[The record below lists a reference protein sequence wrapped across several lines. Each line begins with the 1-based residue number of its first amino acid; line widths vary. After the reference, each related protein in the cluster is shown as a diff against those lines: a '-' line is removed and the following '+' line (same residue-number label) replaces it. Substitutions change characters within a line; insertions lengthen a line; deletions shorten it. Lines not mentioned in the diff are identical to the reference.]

1 MTDILSQPPT
11 GDRTAVTT
19 DAVDAAGQ
27 DSPKTLKR
35 SIGVVGGTLLTLSCV
50 TPASTL
56 FVVVPDLFADLGTY
70 TALTIAIGSVLCI
83 AVAFC
88 YSELG
93 TLIPSAGG
101 EYAMVSTLTGRLAGW
116 LVFVLSLLVVMIV
129 PPVIAMGTADYLAPL
144 VHIPAPIA
152 GAAVM
157 LLATLA
163 GLLDL
168 RANAWITGIFLV
180 LEVIAAGVVA
190 VLGFAHTERGGSTLL
205 HGTVAGPTGAPGP
218 VTALLIVSGL
228 AIALFVTQGFST
240 AVYLSE
246 ELEDPR
252 RNVARTVLATLAI
265 STAVILVP
273 VIAITLGA
281 PSLAALTSGDIGTMV
296 TAWSNSAVG
305 TFVSLCV
312 ALAIINAGIVMVIQN
327 SRVLFASAR
336 DKAWPQPVNQA
347 LSRLGRFGSPW
358 VATLLVGLPGAALC
372 FVNLD
377 TLYGVTG
384 VSVSGMYLLVAV
396 AALAAR
402 RGAHKKMAAWRM
414 PLWPAVPLLLI
425 VVLVYILS
433 QQETQYLLWTGGI
446 MAVATVYWAGY
457 LRPRQ
462 ETHWLVT
469 LPEDTLLPE
478 TATEPAGAGAA
489 DTPAE
494 ATAETVSEK
503 L

>member
-1 MTDILSQPPT
+1 MTDTLS
-11 GDRTAVTT
+11 TAGA
-19 DAVDAAGQ
+19 AVSKATS
-27 DSPKTLKR
+27 DSPQSQSKNPQQLKR
-35 SIGVVGGTLLTLSCV
+35 SIGIVGGTLLTLSCV

-56 FVVVPDLFADLGTY
+56 FVVVPDLFGSLGTA

-101 EYAMVSTLTGRLAGW
+101 EYAMVSTLAGRLAGW

-129 PPVIAMGTADYLAPL
+129 PPVIAMGTADYLAP
-144 VHIPAPIA
+144 IA
-152 GAAVM
+152 HLNPSMTGAGVM

-190 VLGFAHTERGGSTLL
+190 LLGFTHSQRGIGSLTSMQ
-205 HGTVAGPTGAPGP
+205 VAGPHGHTDT
-218 VTALLIVSGL
+218 VTAMLVVSGL

-246 ELEDPR
+246 ELENPR

-265 STAVILVP
+265 STVIILVP
-273 VIAITLGA
+273 VVAITMGA
-281 PSLAALTSGDIGTMV
+281 SDLSTLTGGDISTMV

-327 SRVLFASAR
+327 SRVLFASSR
-336 DKAWPQPVNQA
+336 DKAWPQPVNT
-347 LSRLGRFGSPW
+347 LFSKFGRFGSPW
-358 VATLLVGLPGAALC
+358 VATLAVGIPGAILC

-384 VSVSGMYLLVAV
+384 VSVTGMYLLVAV
-396 AALAAR
+396 AALLSR
-402 RGAHKKMAAWRM
+402 RGHHRHTHAWRM
-414 PLWPAVPLLLI
+414 PLWPAMPILLI
-425 VVLVYILS
+425 AVLAYILT
-433 QQETQYLLWTGGI
+433 QQETTYLLWTGGI
-446 MAVATVYWAGY
+446 VTAATLYWALY
-457 LRPRQ
+457 LRPRK
-462 ETHWLVT
+462 EIRWLIS
-469 LPEDTLLPE
+469 LPEED
-478 TATEPAGAGAA
+478 
-489 DTPAE
+489 
-494 ATAETVSEK
+494 
-503 L
+503 

>member
-1 MTDILSQPPT
+1 MTDTLRPVEAAAPEADPT
-11 GDRTAVTT
+11 ASG
-19 DAVDAAGQ
+19 
-27 DSPKTLKR
+27 SPQKLKR
-35 SIGVVGGTLLTLSCV
+35 SIGIVGGTLLTLSCV

-56 FVVVPDLFADLGTY
+56 FVVVPDLFSSLGTA
-70 TALTIAIGSVLCI
+70 TALTIAIGSLLCI

-101 EYAMVSTLTGRLAGW
+101 EYAMVSTMAGRLAGW

-129 PPVIAMGTADYLAPL
+129 PPVIAMGTADYLAPI
-144 VHIPAPIA
+144 VHLDSSMA
-152 GAAVM
+152 GAGVM

-168 RANAWITGIFLV
+168 RANAWITGVFLV
-180 LEVIAAGVVA
+180 LEVIAAAVVA
-190 VLGFAHTERGGSTLL
+190 VLGFSHSRRGVGSLTSMQ
-205 HGTVAGPTGAPGP
+205 VAGSGGHTDT
-218 VTALLIVSGL
+218 VTAMLVVSGL
-228 AIALFVTQGFST
+228 AIALFITQGFST

-246 ELEDPR
+246 ELENPR

-265 STAVILVP
+265 STVIILVP
-273 VIAITLGA
+273 VVAITMGA
-281 PSLAALTSGDIGTMV
+281 SDLSTLTGGDISAMV

-336 DKAWPQPVNQA
+336 DKAWPEPVNRG

-358 VATLLVGLPGAALC
+358 VATLLVGVPGALLC

-384 VSVSGMYLLVAV
+384 VSVTAMYLLVAV
-396 AALAAR
+396 AALLAR
-402 RGAHKKMAAWRM
+402 RGQHRHTPAWRM
-414 PLWPAVPLLLI
+414 PLWPAMPVLLI
-425 VVLVYILS
+425 AVLAYILS
-433 QQETQYLLWTGGI
+433 QQEATYLLWTGGI
-446 MAVATVYWAGY
+446 TAVATLYWAFY
-457 LRPRQ
+457 LRPRR
-462 ETHWLVT
+462 ETRWLVSI
-469 LPEDTLLPE
+469 PED
-478 TATEPAGAGAA
+478 AQ
-489 DTPAE
+489 
-494 ATAETVSEK
+494 V
-503 L
+503 

>member
-1 MTDILSQPPT
+1 MTDTLRPVETSLPEAT
-11 GDRTAVTT
+11 
-19 DAVDAAGQ
+19 
-27 DSPKTLKR
+27 DSPQKLKR

-56 FVVVPDLFADLGTY
+56 FVIVPDLFSSLGTA
-70 TALTIAIGSVLCI
+70 TALCLAIGALLCI
-83 AVAFC
+83 PVAFC

-101 EYAMVSTLTGRLAGW
+101 EYAMVSTLAGRLSGW
-116 LVFVLSLLVVMIV
+116 LAFVMSLLVVMIV

-144 VHIPAPIA
+144 VHLDPSWTGAGVMIA
-152 GAAVM
+152 
-157 LLATLA
+157 ATLA

-190 VLGFAHTERGGSTLL
+190 VLGFAHSHRGLGALTSFQI
-205 HGTVAGPTGAPGP
+205 AGEHAHVNP
-218 VTALLIVSGL
+218 VTGMMVLSGL
-228 AIALFVTQGFST
+228 AIALFATQGFST

-246 ELEDPR
+246 ELENPR

-265 STAVILVP
+265 SSVVILVP
-273 VIAITLGA
+273 VTAITLGA
-281 PSLAALTSGDIGTMV
+281 GDLTSLTGGNISSMV
-296 TAWSNSAVG
+296 IAWSNSAVG

-336 DKAWPQPVNQA
+336 DKAWPSPVNNA
-347 LSRLGRFGSPW
+347 LSKLGRFGSPW
-358 VATLLVGLPGAALC
+358 VATLVVGVPGAFLC

-384 VSVSGMYLLVAV
+384 VAVTALYLLVAV
-396 AALAAR
+396 AALLAR
-402 RGAHKKMAAWRM
+402 RGPHGTRRAWRM
-414 PLWPAVPLLLI
+414 PLWPAMPVLLI
-425 VVLVYILS
+425 AVLLYILVE
-433 QQETQYLLWTGGI
+433 QEVSYLIWTGGI
-446 MAVATVYWAGY
+446 TLVATLYWALY

-462 ETHWLVT
+462 ETRWLVSV
-469 LPEDTLLPE
+469 PEDTQE
-478 TATEPAGAGAA
+478 
-489 DTPAE
+489 
-494 ATAETVSEK
+494 V
-503 L
+503 

>member
-1 MTDILSQPPT
+1 MTDTLSAPHALAPQT
-11 GDRTAVTT
+11 GPVP
-19 DAVDAAGQ
+19 Q
-27 DSPKTLKR
+27 KLKR

-56 FVVVPDLFADLGTY
+56 FVVVPDLFGSVGTF
-70 TALTIAIGSVLCI
+70 TALTIAIGSLLCVG
-83 AVAFC
+83 VAFV

-101 EYAMVSTLTGRLAGW
+101 EYAMVSTLAGRLAGW

-144 VHIPAPIA
+144 VHVPAPLA
-152 GAAVM
+152 GAGVM

-168 RANAWITGIFLV
+168 RANAWITGVFLV

-190 VLGFAHTERGGSTLL
+190 VLGFTHAQRGAGSLL
-205 HGTVAGPTGAPGP
+205 HGQVAGENGTHSL
-218 VTALLIVSGL
+218 VTAALVVSGL
-228 AIALFVTQGFST
+228 AIALFITQGFST

-246 ELEDPR
+246 ELENPR

-273 VIAITLGA
+273 IIAITLGA
-281 PSLAALTSGDIGTMV
+281 DDVAALTGGDLSGMI

-305 TFVSLCV
+305 TFISLCV

-336 DKAWPQPVNQA
+336 DKAWPEPVNNA

-358 VATLLVGLPGAALC
+358 VATLVVGVPGAALC

-384 VSVSGMYLLVAV
+384 VSVTGMYLLVSV
-396 AALAAR
+396 AALFSR
-402 RGAHKKMAAWRM
+402 RGAHRTVPAWRM
-414 PLWPAVPLLLI
+414 PLWPAIPVVLI
-425 VVLVYILS
+425 VVLLYVLS
-433 QQETQYLLWTGGI
+433 MQDTEYLLWTGGI
-446 MAVATVYWAGY
+446 TAVATLYWALY

-462 ETHWLVT
+462 ETRWLVSV
-469 LPEDTLLPE
+469 PEDE
-478 TATEPAGAGAA
+478 QH
-489 DTPAE
+489 
-494 ATAETVSEK
+494 V
-503 L
+503 

>member
-1 MTDILSQPPT
+1 MTDTLRPA
-11 GDRTAVTT
+11 DTALPE
-19 DAVDAAGQ
+19 AA
-27 DSPKTLKR
+27 DSSPKALKR

-56 FVVVPDLFADLGTY
+56 FVVVPDLFGSLGTA
-70 TALTIAIGSVLCI
+70 TALTIAIGSLLCI

-101 EYAMVSTLTGRLAGW
+101 EYAMVSTMAGRLAGW

-129 PPVIAMGTADYLAPL
+129 PPVIAMGTADYLAPV
-144 VHIPAPIA
+144 VHLDPAIA
-152 GAAVM
+152 GAGVM

-180 LEVIAAGVVA
+180 LEVIAAAVVA
-190 VLGFAHTERGGSTLL
+190 VLGFAHSERGAGSLVSMQ
-205 HGTVAGPTGAPGP
+205 VAGSGGHTDT
-218 VTALLIVSGL
+218 VTAMLVVSGL

-246 ELEDPR
+246 ELEHPR

-265 STAVILVP
+265 STVIILVP
-273 VIAITLGA
+273 VVAITMGA
-281 PSLAALTSGDIGTMV
+281 SDLSTLTGGDISSMV

-336 DKAWPQPVNQA
+336 DKAWPEPVNNVFA
-347 LSRLGRFGSPW
+347 KLGRFGSPW
-358 VATLLVGLPGAALC
+358 VATLAVGVPGALLC

-384 VSVSGMYLLVAV
+384 VSVTGMYLLVAV
-396 AALAAR
+396 AALLSR
-402 RGAHKKMAAWRM
+402 RGHHKHTPAWRM
-414 PLWPAVPLLLI
+414 PLWPAMPILLI
-425 VVLVYILS
+425 AVLAYILS
-433 QQETQYLLWTGGI
+433 QQETSYLLWTGGI
-446 MAVATVYWAGY
+446 TAVATLYWAFY
-457 LRPRQ
+457 LRPRR
-462 ETHWLVT
+462 ETRWLVS
-469 LPEDTLLPE
+469 LPEDQLP
-478 TATEPAGAGAA
+478 
-489 DTPAE
+489 
-494 ATAETVSEK
+494 
-503 L
+503 

>member
-1 MTDILSQPPT
+1 MTDTLSAPHALAPQ
-11 GDRTAVTT
+11 TAPVP
-19 DAVDAAGQ
+19 Q
-27 DSPKTLKR
+27 KLKR

-56 FVVVPDLFADLGTY
+56 FVVVPDLFGSVGTF
-70 TALTIAIGSVLCI
+70 TALTIAIGSLLCI
-83 AVAFC
+83 GVAFV

-101 EYAMVSTLTGRLAGW
+101 EYAIVSTLAGRLAGW

-152 GAAVM
+152 GAGVM

-180 LEVIAAGVVA
+180 LEVVAAGLVA
-190 VLGFAHTERGGSTLL
+190 VLGFSHSQRGLGALTHGQVAGDGSTHSL
-205 HGTVAGPTGAPGP
+205 VTGAL
-218 VTALLIVSGL
+218 VVSGL

-246 ELEDPR
+246 ELENPR
-252 RNVARTVLATLAI
+252 RSVARTVLATLAI

-273 VIAITLGA
+273 VVAITLGA
-281 PSLAALTSGDIGTMV
+281 DDLQALTGGDISSMI

-305 TFVSLCV
+305 TFISLCV

-336 DKAWPQPVNQA
+336 DKAWPEPVNNA

-358 VATLLVGLPGAALC
+358 VATLVVGVPGAALC

-384 VSVSGMYLLVAV
+384 VSVTGMYLLVAV
-396 AALAAR
+396 AALFSR
-402 RGAHKKMAAWRM
+402 RGAHREVAAWRM
-414 PLWPAVPLLLI
+414 PLWPAVP
-425 VVLVYILS
+425 VVLIGVLAYVLYM
-433 QQETQYLLWTGGI
+433 QDTEYLLWTGGI
-446 MAVATVYWAGY
+446 TAVATLYWALY

-462 ETHWLVT
+462 DTRWLVSI
-469 LPEDTLLPE
+469 PED
-478 TATEPAGAGAA
+478 A
-489 DTPAE
+489 DHA
-494 ATAETVSEK
+494 
-503 L
+503 

>member
-1 MTDILSQPPT
+1 MTETLSAPQALAPATGPT
-11 GDRTAVTT
+11 P
-19 DAVDAAGQ
+19 Q
-27 DSPKTLKR
+27 KLKR

-56 FVVVPDLFADLGTY
+56 FVVVPDLFSSLGTY
-70 TALTIAIGSVLCI
+70 TALTIAIGSLLCI

-101 EYAMVSTLTGRLAGW
+101 EYAMVSTMAGRLAGW

-129 PPVIAMGTADYLAPL
+129 PPVIAMGTADYLAPI
-144 VHIPAPIA
+144 VHIPASVA
-152 GAAVM
+152 GAGVM
-157 LLATLA
+157 VLATLA

-180 LEVIAAGVVA
+180 LEVIAAAVVA
-190 VLGFAHTERGGSTLL
+190 VLGFAHSERGPSALV
-205 HGTVAGPTGAPGP
+205 HGTVASSGGGSST
-218 VTALLIVSGL
+218 VTAMMVVSGL
-228 AIALFVTQGFST
+228 AIALFITQGFST

-246 ELEDPR
+246 ELENPR

-281 PSLAALTSGDIGTMV
+281 PDLAALTSGDLNTMV
-296 TAWSNSAVG
+296 AAWSNSAVG

-336 DKAWPQPVNQA
+336 DKAWPGPVNNA

-358 VATLLVGLPGAALC
+358 VATLVVGVPGAALC

-384 VSVSGMYLLVAV
+384 VSVTAMYLLVAV
-396 AALAAR
+396 AALLCR
-402 RGAHKKMAAWRM
+402 RGAHRGAPAWRM
-414 PLWPAVPLLLI
+414 PLWPAIPVLLI
-425 VVLVYILS
+425 AVLAYILT
-433 QQETQYLLWTGGI
+433 QQETEYLLWTGGI
-446 MAVATVYWAGY
+446 TAVATLYWAFY
-457 LRPRQ
+457 LRPRK
-462 ETHWLVT
+462 ETRWLVSI
-469 LPEDTLLPE
+469 PED
-478 TATEPAGAGAA
+478 AQ
-489 DTPAE
+489 
-494 ATAETVSEK
+494 S
-503 L
+503 

>member
-1 MTDILSQPPT
+1 MTDTLRPVE
-11 GDRTAVTT
+11 TALPEVS
-19 DAVDAAGQ
+19 

-56 FVVVPDLFADLGTY
+56 FVVVPDLFGSLGTA
-70 TALTIAIGSVLCI
+70 TALTIAIGSLLCI

-101 EYAMVSTLTGRLAGW
+101 EYAMVSTMAGRLAGW

-129 PPVIAMGTADYLAPL
+129 PPVIAMGTADYLAPI
-144 VHIPAPIA
+144 VHLDPAMTGA
-152 GAAVM
+152 GVM

-190 VLGFAHTERGGSTLL
+190 VLGFSHSHRGAGSLTSMQVADAGGHTT
-205 HGTVAGPTGAPGP
+205 T
-218 VTALLIVSGL
+218 VTAMLVVSGL

-246 ELEDPR
+246 ELENPR

-265 STAVILVP
+265 STVIILVP
-273 VIAITLGA
+273 VAAITMGA
-281 PSLAALTSGDIGTMV
+281 TDLKALTGGDISSMV

-336 DKAWPQPVNQA
+336 DKAWPAPVNSA

-358 VATLLVGLPGAALC
+358 VATLAVGVPGALLC

-384 VSVSGMYLLVAV
+384 VSVTGMYLLVAV
-396 AALAAR
+396 AALLAR
-402 RGAHKKMAAWRM
+402 RGAHKHTPAWRM
-414 PLWPAVPLLLI
+414 PLWPAMPIVLI
-425 VVLVYILS
+425 AVLAYILT
-433 QQETQYLLWTGGI
+433 QQETTYLLWTGGI
-446 MAVATVYWAGY
+446 TAAATLYWAFY
-457 LRPRQ
+457 LRPRK
-462 ETHWLVT
+462 ETHWVVSI
-469 LPEDTLLPE
+469 PED
-478 TATEPAGAGAA
+478 AQ
-489 DTPAE
+489 
-494 ATAETVSEK
+494 V
-503 L
+503 

>member
-1 MTDILSQPPT
+1 MTDTLRPVE
-11 GDRTAVTT
+11 TA
-19 DAVDAAGQ
+19 AAATASTASG
-27 DSPKTLKR
+27 SPQKLKR
-35 SIGVVGGTLLTLSCV
+35 SIGIVGGTLLTLSCV

-56 FVVVPDLFADLGTY
+56 FVVVPDLFSSLGTA
-70 TALTIAIGSVLCI
+70 TALTIAIGSLLCI

-101 EYAMVSTLTGRLAGW
+101 EYAMVSTLAGRLAGW

-129 PPVIAMGTADYLAPL
+129 PPVIAMGTADYLAPI
-144 VHIPAPIA
+144 VHLNPSLA
-152 GAAVM
+152 GAGVM

-168 RANAWITGIFLV
+168 RANAWITGVFLV
-180 LEVIAAGVVA
+180 LEVIAAAVVA
-190 VLGFAHTERGGSTLL
+190 VLGFTHGQRGAGSLVSMQ
-205 HGTVAGPTGAPGP
+205 VAGSGGHTDT
-218 VTALLIVSGL
+218 VTAMLVVSGL
-228 AIALFVTQGFST
+228 AIALFITQGFST

-265 STAVILVP
+265 SSVIILVP
-273 VIAITLGA
+273 VVAITMGA
-281 PSLAALTSGDIGTMV
+281 PDLAALTGGDISSMV

-336 DKAWPQPVNQA
+336 DKAWPEPVNKG

-358 VATLLVGLPGAALC
+358 VATLLVGVPGAALC

-384 VSVSGMYLLVAV
+384 VSVTAMYLLVAV
-396 AALAAR
+396 AALLAR
-402 RGAHKKMAAWRM
+402 RGAHAHTPAWRM
-414 PLWPAVPLLLI
+414 PLWPTVPVLLI
-425 VVLVYILS
+425 AVLAYILV
-433 QQETQYLLWTGGI
+433 QQETSYLLWTGGI
-446 MAVATVYWAGY
+446 TAVATLYWAFY
-457 LRPRQ
+457 LRPRRD
-462 ETHWLVT
+462 TRWLVSI
-469 LPEDTLLPE
+469 PED
-478 TATEPAGAGAA
+478 AQA
-489 DTPAE
+489 
-494 ATAETVSEK
+494 
-503 L
+503 

>member
-1 MTDILSQPPT
+1 MTDTLRPV
-11 GDRTAVTT
+11 DTAVPEAT
-19 DAVDAAGQ
+19 DTGPRA
-27 DSPKTLKR
+27 LKR

-56 FVVVPDLFADLGTY
+56 FVVVPDMFGSLGTA
-70 TALTIAIGSVLCI
+70 TALTIAIGSLLCI

-101 EYAMVSTLTGRLAGW
+101 EYAMVSTLAGRLAGW

-129 PPVIAMGTADYLAPL
+129 PPVIAMGTADYLAPV
-144 VHIPAPIA
+144 VHLDPAMTGA
-152 GAAVM
+152 GVM

-190 VLGFAHTERGGSTLL
+190 LLGFTHSHRGLGSLTSMQ
-205 HGTVAGPTGAPGP
+205 VTGAHGHTDT
-218 VTALLIVSGL
+218 VTAMLVVSGL

-246 ELEDPR
+246 ELEHPR

-265 STAVILVP
+265 STVIILVP
-273 VIAITLGA
+273 VVAITLGA
-281 PSLAALTSGDIGTMV
+281 SDISELTGGDISSMV

-336 DKAWPQPVNQA
+336 DKAWPQPVNDVFA
-347 LSRLGRFGSPW
+347 KLGRFGSPW
-358 VATLLVGLPGAALC
+358 VATLAVGVPGALLC

-384 VSVSGMYLLVAV
+384 VSVTGMYLLVAV
-396 AALAAR
+396 AALLSR
-402 RGAHKKMAAWRM
+402 RGAHKHTPAWRM
-414 PLWPAVPLLLI
+414 PLWPAMPVLLI
-425 VVLVYILS
+425 AVLAYILT
-433 QQETQYLLWTGGI
+433 QQETTYLLWTGGI
-446 MAVATVYWAGY
+446 TAAATLYWALY
-457 LRPRQ
+457 LRPRKA
-462 ETHWLVT
+462 TRWLVS
-469 LPEDTLLPE
+469 LPEDQQ
-478 TATEPAGAGAA
+478 A
-489 DTPAE
+489 
-494 ATAETVSEK
+494 
-503 L
+503 

>member
-1 MTDILSQPPT
+1 MTDTLRPVEN
-11 GDRTAVTT
+11 AV
-19 DAVDAAGQ
+19 AEAP

-56 FVVVPDLFADLGTY
+56 FVVVPDLFGSLGTA
-70 TALTIAIGSVLCI
+70 TALTIAIGSLLCI

-101 EYAMVSTLTGRLAGW
+101 EYAMVSTMAGRLAGW

-129 PPVIAMGTADYLAPL
+129 PPVISMGTADYLAPI
-144 VHIPAPIA
+144 VHLDPAMTGA
-152 GAAVM
+152 GVM

-190 VLGFAHTERGGSTLL
+190 VLGFSHSHRGVGSLTSMQ
-205 HGTVAGPTGAPGP
+205 VADTGGHATT
-218 VTALLIVSGL
+218 VTAMLVVSGL

-265 STAVILVP
+265 STVIILVP
-273 VIAITLGA
+273 VAAITVGA
-281 PSLAALTSGDIGTMV
+281 TDLKALTGGDISSMV

-336 DKAWPQPVNQA
+336 DKAWPAPVNSA

-358 VATLLVGLPGAALC
+358 VATLAVGVPGALLC

-384 VSVSGMYLLVAV
+384 VSVTGMYLLVAI
-396 AALAAR
+396 AALLSR
-402 RGAHKKMAAWRM
+402 RGHHKHTPAWRM
-414 PLWPAVPLLLI
+414 PLWPTMPVLLI
-425 VVLVYILS
+425 VVLAYILT
-433 QQETQYLLWTGGI
+433 QQETTYLLWTGGI
-446 MAVATVYWAGY
+446 TAAATLYWAFY
-457 LRPRQ
+457 LRPRKT
-462 ETHWLVT
+462 THWVVSI
-469 LPEDTLLPE
+469 PEDAQP
-478 TATEPAGAGAA
+478 
-489 DTPAE
+489 
-494 ATAETVSEK
+494 
-503 L
+503 

>member
-1 MTDILSQPPT
+1 MTDTLRSVE
-11 GDRTAVTT
+11 TAVL
-19 DAVDAAGQ
+19 DASVASE
-27 DSPKTLKR
+27 SPQKLKR

-56 FVVVPDLFADLGTY
+56 FVVVPDLFGSLGTA
-70 TALTIAIGSVLCI
+70 TALTIAIGSLLCI

-101 EYAMVSTLTGRLAGW
+101 EYAMVSTMAGRLAGW

-129 PPVIAMGTADYLAPL
+129 PPVIAMGTADYLAPI
-144 VHIPAPIA
+144 VHLDPSLTGA
-152 GAAVM
+152 GVM

-190 VLGFAHTERGGSTLL
+190 LLGFTHSHRGAGSLVSMQ
-205 HGTVAGPTGAPGP
+205 VAGGDGHTDT
-218 VTALLIVSGL
+218 VTAMLVISGL

-246 ELEDPR
+246 ELEHPR

-265 STAVILVP
+265 STVIILVP
-273 VIAITLGA
+273 VAAITMGA
-281 PSLAALTSGDIGTMV
+281 SDLKELTGGDISSMV

-336 DKAWPQPVNQA
+336 DKAWPEPVNNVF
-347 LSRLGRFGSPW
+347 SKLGRFGSPW
-358 VATLLVGLPGAALC
+358 VATLAVGVPGALLC

-384 VSVSGMYLLVAV
+384 VSVTGMYLLVAV
-396 AALAAR
+396 AALLAR
-402 RGAHKKMAAWRM
+402 RGSHKHTPAWRM
-414 PLWPAVPLLLI
+414 PLWPAMPIVLI
-425 VVLVYILS
+425 VVLAYILS
-433 QQETQYLLWTGGI
+433 QQEASYLLWTGGI
-446 MAVATVYWAGY
+446 TAVATLYWAFY
-457 LRPRQ
+457 LRPRR
-462 ETHWLVT
+462 ETRWLVSI
-469 LPEDTLLPE
+469 PEDT
-478 TATEPAGAGAA
+478 
-489 DTPAE
+489 E
-494 ATAETVSEK
+494 A
-503 L
+503 

>member
-1 MTDILSQPPT
+1 MTDTL
-11 GDRTAVTT
+11 RTAEA
-19 DAVDAAGQ
+19 AVSKAPSDGSQ
-27 DSPKTLKR
+27 SPRQLKR
-35 SIGVVGGTLLTLSCV
+35 SIGIVGGTLLTLSCV

-56 FVVVPDLFADLGTY
+56 FVVVPDLFGSLGTA

-101 EYAMVSTLTGRLAGW
+101 EYAMVSTLAGRLAGW

-129 PPVIAMGTADYLAPL
+129 PPVIAMGTADYLTPI
-144 VHIPAPIA
+144 VHLNPSMTGA
-152 GAAVM
+152 GVM

-168 RANAWITGIFLV
+168 RANAWITGVFLV

-190 VLGFAHTERGGSTLL
+190 LLGFTHSQRGLGSLTSMQ
-205 HGTVAGPTGAPGP
+205 VAGTGGHTDT
-218 VTALLIVSGL
+218 VTAMLVVSGL

-246 ELEDPR
+246 ELENPR

-265 STAVILVP
+265 STVIILVP
-273 VIAITLGA
+273 VVAITMGA
-281 PSLAALTSGDIGTMV
+281 SDLSTLTGGDISTMV

-336 DKAWPQPVNQA
+336 DKAWPAPVNTVFA
-347 LSRLGRFGSPW
+347 KLGRFGSPW
-358 VATLLVGLPGAALC
+358 VATLAVGIPGAILC

-384 VSVSGMYLLVAV
+384 VSVTGMYLLVAV
-396 AALAAR
+396 AALLSR
-402 RGAHKKMAAWRM
+402 RGSHRHTHAWRM
-414 PLWPAVPLLLI
+414 PLWPTMPILLI
-425 VVLVYILS
+425 AVLAYILT
-433 QQETQYLLWTGGI
+433 QQETTYLLWTGGTV
-446 MAVATVYWAGY
+446 AVATLYWALY
-457 LRPRQ
+457 LRPRRETRWLISLPDDQ
-462 ETHWLVT
+462 ESFR
-469 LPEDTLLPE
+469 
-478 TATEPAGAGAA
+478 GAGNCATSH
-489 DTPAE
+489 DVPAPGH
-494 ATAETVSEK
+494 
-503 L
+503 

>member
-1 MTDILSQPPT
+1 MTETLSAPQALAPATGPT
-11 GDRTAVTT
+11 P
-19 DAVDAAGQ
+19 Q
-27 DSPKTLKR
+27 KLKR

-56 FVVVPDLFADLGTY
+56 FVVVPDLFSSLGTY
-70 TALTIAIGSVLCI
+70 TALTIAIGSLLCI

-101 EYAMVSTLTGRLAGW
+101 EYAMVSTMAGRLAGW

-129 PPVIAMGTADYLAPL
+129 PPVIAMGTADYLAPI
-144 VHIPAPIA
+144 VHIPASVA
-152 GAAVM
+152 GAGVM
-157 LLATLA
+157 VLATLA

-180 LEVIAAGVVA
+180 LEVIAAAVVA
-190 VLGFAHTERGGSTLL
+190 VLGFAHSERGPSALV
-205 HGTVAGPTGAPGP
+205 HGTVASSGGGSST
-218 VTALLIVSGL
+218 VTAMMVVSGL
-228 AIALFVTQGFST
+228 AIALFITQGFST

-246 ELEDPR
+246 ELENPR

-281 PSLAALTSGDIGTMV
+281 PDLAALTSGDLNTMV
-296 TAWSNSAVG
+296 AAWSNSAVG

-336 DKAWPQPVNQA
+336 DKAWPGPVNNA

-358 VATLLVGLPGAALC
+358 VATLVVGVPGAALC

-384 VSVSGMYLLVAV
+384 VSVTAMYLLVAV
-396 AALAAR
+396 AALLCR
-402 RGAHKKMAAWRM
+402 RGAHREAPAWRM
-414 PLWPAVPLLLI
+414 PLWPAIPVLLI
-425 VVLVYILS
+425 AVLAYILT
-433 QQETQYLLWTGGI
+433 QQETEYLLWTGGI
-446 MAVATVYWAGY
+446 TAVATLYWAFY
-457 LRPRQ
+457 LRPRK
-462 ETHWLVT
+462 ETRWLVSI
-469 LPEDTLLPE
+469 PED
-478 TATEPAGAGAA
+478 AQ
-489 DTPAE
+489 
-494 ATAETVSEK
+494 S
-503 L
+503 

>member
-1 MTDILSQPPT
+1 MTDTLRPAE
-11 GDRTAVTT
+11 TAAAA
-19 DAVDAAGQ
+19 AVD
-27 DSPKTLKR
+27 SPQKLKR

-56 FVVVPDLFADLGTY
+56 FVVVPDLFGSLGTA
-70 TALTIAIGSVLCI
+70 TALTIAIGSLLCI

-101 EYAMVSTLTGRLAGW
+101 EYAMVSTMAGRLAGW

-129 PPVIAMGTADYLAPL
+129 PPVIAMGTADYLAPI
-144 VHIPAPIA
+144 VHLDPAMTGA
-152 GAAVM
+152 GVM

-180 LEVIAAGVVA
+180 LEVIAAAVVA
-190 VLGFAHTERGGSTLL
+190 FLGFAHGERGADSLVSMQ
-205 HGTVAGPTGAPGP
+205 VAGADGHADT
-218 VTALLIVSGL
+218 VTAMMVVSGL
-228 AIALFVTQGFST
+228 AIALFITQGFST

-246 ELEDPR
+246 ELEHPR

-265 STAVILVP
+265 STVIILVP
-273 VIAITLGA
+273 VAAITMGA
-281 PSLAALTSGDIGTMV
+281 PDIAALTGGDISTMV
-296 TAWSNSAVG
+296 TDWSNSAVG

-336 DKAWPQPVNQA
+336 DKAWPEPVNNVF
-347 LSRLGRFGSPW
+347 SRLGRFGSPW
-358 VATLLVGLPGAALC
+358 VATLAVGVPGALLC

-384 VSVSGMYLLVAV
+384 VSVTGMYLLVAV
-396 AALAAR
+396 AALLSR
-402 RGAHKKMAAWRM
+402 RGHHKHTHAWRM

-425 VVLVYILS
+425 VVLAYVLS
-433 QQETQYLLWTGGI
+433 QQETGYLLWTGGI
-446 MAVATVYWAGY
+446 TAVATLYWVLY
-457 LRPRQ
+457 LRPRKD
-462 ETHWLVT
+462 TRWLVS
-469 LPEDTLLPE
+469 LPED
-478 TATEPAGAGAA
+478 AQA
-489 DTPAE
+489 
-494 ATAETVSEK
+494 
-503 L
+503 

>member
-1 MTDILSQPPT
+1 MTDTLRPV
-11 GDRTAVTT
+11 DTALPE
-19 DAVDAAGQ
+19 AA

-56 FVVVPDLFADLGTY
+56 FVVVPDLFGSLGTA
-70 TALTIAIGSVLCI
+70 TALTIAIGSLLCI

-101 EYAMVSTLTGRLAGW
+101 EYAMVSTMAGRLAGW

-129 PPVIAMGTADYLAPL
+129 PPVIAMGTADYLAPI
-144 VHIPAPIA
+144 VHLDPAMTGA
-152 GAAVM
+152 GVM

-190 VLGFAHTERGGSTLL
+190 VLGFSHSHRGAGSLTSMQVADAGGHTT
-205 HGTVAGPTGAPGP
+205 T
-218 VTALLIVSGL
+218 VTAMLVVSGL

-246 ELEDPR
+246 ELENPR

-265 STAVILVP
+265 STVIILVP
-273 VIAITLGA
+273 VAAITMGA
-281 PSLAALTSGDIGTMV
+281 TDLKALTGGDISAMV

-336 DKAWPQPVNQA
+336 DKAWPAPVNSA

-358 VATLLVGLPGAALC
+358 VATLAVGVPGALLC

-384 VSVSGMYLLVAV
+384 VSVTGMYLLVAV
-396 AALAAR
+396 AALLAR
-402 RGAHKKMAAWRM
+402 RGAHKHTPAWRM
-414 PLWPAVPLLLI
+414 PLWPAMPIVLI
-425 VVLVYILS
+425 AVLAYILT
-433 QQETQYLLWTGGI
+433 QQETIYLLWTGGI
-446 MAVATVYWAGY
+446 TAAATLYWAFY
-457 LRPRQ
+457 LRPRR
-462 ETHWLVT
+462 ETHWVVSI
-469 LPEDTLLPE
+469 PED
-478 TATEPAGAGAA
+478 
-489 DTPAE
+489 
-494 ATAETVSEK
+494 VQS
-503 L
+503 

>member
-1 MTDILSQPPT
+1 MTDTLRPVEN
-11 GDRTAVTT
+11 AVTE
-19 DAVDAAGQ
+19 AS

-56 FVVVPDLFADLGTY
+56 FVVVPDLFGSLGTA
-70 TALTIAIGSVLCI
+70 TALTIAIGSLLCI

-101 EYAMVSTLTGRLAGW
+101 EYAMVSTMAGRLAGW

-129 PPVIAMGTADYLAPL
+129 PPVIAMGTADYLSPI
-144 VHIPAPIA
+144 VHLDPAMTGA
-152 GAAVM
+152 GVM

-190 VLGFAHTERGGSTLL
+190 VLGFSHSHRGVGSLTSMQVADTGGHTT
-205 HGTVAGPTGAPGP
+205 T
-218 VTALLIVSGL
+218 VTAMLVVSGL

-246 ELEDPR
+246 ELENPR

-265 STAVILVP
+265 STVVILVP
-273 VIAITLGA
+273 VAAITMGA
-281 PSLAALTSGDIGTMV
+281 TDLKALTGGDISAMV

-336 DKAWPQPVNQA
+336 DKAWPAPVNSA

-358 VATLLVGLPGAALC
+358 VATLAVGVPGAVLC

-384 VSVSGMYLLVAV
+384 VSVTGMYLLVAI
-396 AALAAR
+396 AALLSR
-402 RGAHKKMAAWRM
+402 RGHHKHTPAWRM
-414 PLWPAVPLLLI
+414 PLWPAMPILLI
-425 VVLVYILS
+425 AVLAYILT
-433 QQETQYLLWTGGI
+433 QQETTYLLWTGGI
-446 MAVATVYWAGY
+446 TAVATLYWAFY
-457 LRPRQ
+457 LRPRKN
-462 ETHWLVT
+462 THWVVSI
-469 LPEDTLLPE
+469 PDDTQ
-478 TATEPAGAGAA
+478 A
-489 DTPAE
+489 
-494 ATAETVSEK
+494 
-503 L
+503 

>member
-1 MTDILSQPPT
+1 MTDTLRSVEN
-11 GDRTAVTT
+11 AVLE
-19 DAVDAAGQ
+19 AASEAPQ
-27 DSPKTLKR
+27 KLKR

-56 FVVVPDLFADLGTY
+56 FVVVPDLFGSLGTA
-70 TALTIAIGSVLCI
+70 TALTIAIGSLLCI

-101 EYAMVSTLTGRLAGW
+101 EYAIVSTLAGRLAGW

-129 PPVIAMGTADYLAPL
+129 PPVIAMGTADYLAPI
-144 VHIPAPIA
+144 VHLDPSLTGA
-152 GAAVM
+152 GVM

-190 VLGFAHTERGGSTLL
+190 LLGFTHGHRGAGSLL
-205 HGTVAGPTGAPGP
+205 SMQVAGTGGHTDT
-218 VTALLIVSGL
+218 VTAMLVVSGL

-240 AVYLSE
+240 AIYLSE
-246 ELEDPR
+246 ELENPR

-265 STAVILVP
+265 STVVILVP
-273 VIAITLGA
+273 VVAITMGA
-281 PSLAALTSGDIGTMV
+281 GDLEELTGGDISSMV

-336 DKAWPQPVNQA
+336 DKAWPEPVNNA
-347 LSRLGRFGSPW
+347 FSKLGRFGSPW
-358 VATLLVGLPGAALC
+358 VATLAVGVPGAILC

-384 VSVSGMYLLVAV
+384 VSVTGMYLLVAI
-396 AALAAR
+396 AALLSR
-402 RGAHKKMAAWRM
+402 RGSHQHTAAWRM
-414 PLWPAVPLLLI
+414 PLWPAMPVLLI
-425 VVLVYILS
+425 AVLAYILT
-433 QQETQYLLWTGGI
+433 QQEASYLLWTGGI
-446 MAVATVYWAGY
+446 AAAATLYWAFY
-457 LRPRQ
+457 LRPRR
-462 ETHWLVT
+462 ETRWLVSI
-469 LPEDTLLPE
+469 PEDDRVLE
-478 TATEPAGAGAA
+478 AA
-489 DTPAE
+489 QA
-494 ATAETVSEK
+494 
-503 L
+503 

>member
-1 MTDILSQPPT
+1 MTDTLSAPHALAPQT
-11 GDRTAVTT
+11 GPVP
-19 DAVDAAGQ
+19 Q
-27 DSPKTLKR
+27 KLKR

-56 FVVVPDLFADLGTY
+56 FVVVPDLFGSVGTF
-70 TALTIAIGSVLCI
+70 TALTIAIGSLLCVG
-83 AVAFC
+83 VAFV

-101 EYAMVSTLTGRLAGW
+101 EYAMVSTLAGRLAGW

-144 VHIPAPIA
+144 VHVPAPLA
-152 GAAVM
+152 GAGVM

-168 RANAWITGIFLV
+168 RANAWITGVFLV

-190 VLGFAHTERGGSTLL
+190 VLGFTHAQRGAGSLL
-205 HGTVAGPTGAPGP
+205 HGQVAGENGTHSM
-218 VTALLIVSGL
+218 VTAALVVSGL
-228 AIALFVTQGFST
+228 AIALFITQGFST

-246 ELEDPR
+246 ELENPR

-281 PSLAALTSGDIGTMV
+281 DDVAALTGGDLSGMI

-305 TFVSLCV
+305 TFISLCV

-336 DKAWPQPVNQA
+336 DKAWPEPVNNA

-358 VATLLVGLPGAALC
+358 VATLVVGVPGAALC

-384 VSVSGMYLLVAV
+384 VSVTGMYLLVSV
-396 AALAAR
+396 AALFCR
-402 RGAHKKMAAWRM
+402 RGAHRTVPAWRM
-414 PLWPAVPLLLI
+414 PLWPAIPVVLI
-425 VVLVYILS
+425 VVLLYVLS
-433 QQETQYLLWTGGI
+433 MQDTEYLLWTGGI
-446 MAVATVYWAGY
+446 TAVATLYWALY

-462 ETHWLVT
+462 ETRWLVSV
-469 LPEDTLLPE
+469 PEDE
-478 TATEPAGAGAA
+478 QH
-489 DTPAE
+489 
-494 ATAETVSEK
+494 V
-503 L
+503 

>member
-1 MTDILSQPPT
+1 MTDTLRPVEQALP
-11 GDRTAVTT
+11 
-19 DAVDAAGQ
+19 DAAPTASG
-27 DSPKTLKR
+27 SPQKLKR
-35 SIGVVGGTLLTLSCV
+35 SIGIVGGTLLTLSCV

-56 FVVVPDLFADLGTY
+56 FVVVPDLFSSLGTA
-70 TALTIAIGSVLCI
+70 TALTIAIGSLLCI

-101 EYAMVSTLTGRLAGW
+101 EYAMVSTMAGRLAGW

-129 PPVIAMGTADYLAPL
+129 PPVIAMGTADYLAPI
-144 VHIPAPIA
+144 VHLNPSMA
-152 GAAVM
+152 GAGVM

-168 RANAWITGIFLV
+168 RANAWITGVFLV
-180 LEVIAAGVVA
+180 LEVIAAAVVA
-190 VLGFAHTERGGSTLL
+190 VLGFTHSRRGVGSLTSMQ
-205 HGTVAGPTGAPGP
+205 VAGSGGHTDT
-218 VTALLIVSGL
+218 VTAMLVVSGL
-228 AIALFVTQGFST
+228 AIALFITQGFST

-265 STAVILVP
+265 STVIILVP
-273 VIAITLGA
+273 VVAITMGA
-281 PSLAALTSGDIGTMV
+281 SDLSALTGGDISSMV

-336 DKAWPQPVNQA
+336 DKAWPEPINQG

-358 VATLLVGLPGAALC
+358 VATLVVGVPGALLC

-384 VSVSGMYLLVAV
+384 VSVTAMYLLVAV
-396 AALAAR
+396 AALLAR
-402 RGAHKKMAAWRM
+402 RGQHRHTPAWRM
-414 PLWPAVPLLLI
+414 PLWPAMPVLLI
-425 VVLVYILS
+425 AVLAYILS
-433 QQETQYLLWTGGI
+433 QQEMTYLLWTGGI
-446 MAVATVYWAGY
+446 TAVATLYWAFY
-457 LRPRQ
+457 LRPRR
-462 ETHWLVT
+462 ETRWLVSI
-469 LPEDTLLPE
+469 PED
-478 TATEPAGAGAA
+478 AQ
-489 DTPAE
+489 
-494 ATAETVSEK
+494 V
-503 L
+503 

>member
-1 MTDILSQPPT
+1 MTDTHQKT
-11 GDRTAVTT
+11 VADAVT
-19 DAVDAAGQ
+19 APAPG
-27 DSPKTLKR
+27 LKR

-56 FVVVPDLFADLGTY
+56 FVVVPDLFGSLGTA
-70 TALTIAIGSVLCI
+70 TALTIAIGSLLCI

-101 EYAMVSTLTGRLAGW
+101 EYAMVSTMAGRLAGW

-129 PPVIAMGTADYLAPL
+129 PPVIAMGTADYLAPI
-144 VHIPAPIA
+144 VHLDPSMTGA
-152 GAAVM
+152 GVM

-190 VLGFAHTERGGSTLL
+190 VLGFSHSHRGMGSLVSMK
-205 HGTVAGPTGAPGP
+205 VAGEHGHTDT
-218 VTALLIVSGL
+218 VTAMLVVSGL
-228 AIALFVTQGFST
+228 AIALFITQGFST

-246 ELEDPR
+246 ELENPR

-265 STAVILVP
+265 STVVILVP
-273 VIAITLGA
+273 VAAITLGA
-281 PSLAALTSGDIGTMV
+281 SDLSELTGGDISSMV

-336 DKAWPQPVNQA
+336 DKAWPGPVNTVF
-347 LSRLGRFGSPW
+347 SRLGRFGSPW
-358 VATLLVGLPGAALC
+358 VATLAVGVPGAVLC

-384 VSVSGMYLLVAV
+384 VSVTGMYLLVAV
-396 AALAAR
+396 AALLAR
-402 RGAHKKMAAWRM
+402 RGSHKHTPAWRM
-414 PLWPAVPLLLI
+414 PLWPAVPVLLI
-425 VVLVYILS
+425 AVLAYILT
-433 QQETQYLLWTGGI
+433 QQEASYLLWTGGI
-446 MAVATVYWAGY
+446 TAVATLYWALY
-457 LRPRQ
+457 LRPRRD
-462 ETHWLVT
+462 TRWLVSI
-469 LPEDTLLPE
+469 PEDARVTDP
-478 TATEPAGAGAA
+478 A
-489 DTPAE
+489 DTLATIPAQAGPAQPAPVAGE
-494 ATAETVSEK
+494 ARA
-503 L
+503 

>member
-1 MTDILSQPPT
+1 MTETLSAPQALAPATGPT
-11 GDRTAVTT
+11 P
-19 DAVDAAGQ
+19 Q
-27 DSPKTLKR
+27 KLKR

-56 FVVVPDLFADLGTY
+56 FVVVPDLFSTLGTY
-70 TALTIAIGSVLCI
+70 TALTIAIGSLLCV

-101 EYAMVSTLTGRLAGW
+101 EYAMVSTMAGRLAGW

-129 PPVIAMGTADYLAPL
+129 PPVIAMGTADYLAPI
-144 VHIPAPIA
+144 VHIPAPVA
-152 GAAVM
+152 GGAVM

-190 VLGFAHTERGGSTLL
+190 VLGFAHSQRGASALV
-205 HGTVAGPTGAPGP
+205 HGTVAGDGHTVST
-218 VTALLIVSGL
+218 VTAMMVVSGL
-228 AIALFVTQGFST
+228 AIALFITQGFST

-246 ELEDPR
+246 ELEHPR

-273 VIAITLGA
+273 VVAITLGA
-281 PSLAALTSGDIGTMV
+281 PDLAALTSGNLSDMV
-296 TAWSNSAVG
+296 NAWSNSAVG

-336 DKAWPQPVNQA
+336 DKAWPEPVNRG

-358 VATLLVGLPGAALC
+358 VATLLVGVPGAALC

-384 VSVSGMYLLVAV
+384 VSVTAMYLLVAV
-396 AALAAR
+396 AALLCR
-402 RGAHKKMAAWRM
+402 RGAHKHATAWRM
-414 PLWPAVPLLLI
+414 PLWPAVPVLLI
-425 VVLVYILS
+425 AVLAYILT
-433 QQETQYLLWTGGI
+433 QQETQYLVWTGGI
-446 MAVATVYWAGY
+446 TAVATLYWALY
-457 LRPRQ
+457 LRPRRD
-462 ETHWLVT
+462 TRWLVSIPEDEVG
-469 LPEDTLLPE
+469 LPED
-478 TATEPAGAGAA
+478 AQARGVA
-489 DTPAE
+489 
-494 ATAETVSEK
+494 
-503 L
+503 

>member
-1 MTDILSQPPT
+1 MTDTISAPQGISPAT
-11 GDRTAVTT
+11 GSAP
-19 DAVDAAGQ
+19 Q
-27 DSPKTLKR
+27 KLKR

-56 FVVVPDLFADLGTY
+56 FVVVPDLFADLGTWA
-70 TALTIAIGSVLCI
+70 ALTIAIGSLLCVG
-83 AVAFC
+83 VAFC

-101 EYAMVSTLTGRLAGW
+101 EYAMVSTMAGRLAGW

-129 PPVIAMGTADYLAPL
+129 PPVIAMGTADYLAPV

-152 GAAVM
+152 GAGVM

-180 LEVIAAGVVA
+180 LEVIAAALVA
-190 VLGFAHTERGGSTLL
+190 ILGFAHTERGADALV
-205 HGTVAGPTGAPGP
+205 HGAVTTATGGTSP
-218 VTALLIVSGL
+218 VTAMMVVSGL
-228 AIALFVTQGFST
+228 AIALFITQGFST

-246 ELEDPR
+246 ELENPR
-252 RNVARTVLATLAI
+252 RNVPRTVLATLAI

-273 VIAITLGA
+273 VIAITMGA
-281 PSLAALTSGDIGTMV
+281 PDLDALASGDINGMV

-312 ALAIINAGIVMVIQN
+312 ALAIVNAGIVMVIQN

-336 DKAWPQPVNQA
+336 DKAWPEPVNHA
-347 LSRLGRFGSPW
+347 LSRLGRIGSPW
-358 VATLLVGLPGAALC
+358 VATLLVGVPGAAMC

-384 VSVSGMYLLVAV
+384 VSVTGMYLLVAV
-396 AALAAR
+396 AALYCR
-402 RGAHKKMAAWRM
+402 RGAHRDTAAWRM
-414 PLWPAVPLLLI
+414 PLWPVVPVILI
-425 VVLVYILS
+425 CVFVYVLI
-433 QQETQYLLWTGGI
+433 QQEAQYLLWTGGI
-446 MAVATVYWAGY
+446 TTVATLYWALY

-462 ETHWLVT
+462 DSRWLVSI
-469 LPEDTLLPE
+469 PDDGEK
-478 TATEPAGAGAA
+478 PAA
-489 DTPAE
+489 
-494 ATAETVSEK
+494 
-503 L
+503 

>member
-1 MTDILSQPPT
+1 MTDTLRPAE
-11 GDRTAVTT
+11 TAVLDPAPTET
-19 DAVDAAGQ
+19 GN
-27 DSPKTLKR
+27 PKTLKR

-56 FVVVPDLFADLGTY
+56 FVVIPDLFGSLGTA
-70 TALTIAIGSVLCI
+70 TALTIAIGSLLCV

-101 EYAMVSTLTGRLAGW
+101 EYAMVSTMAGRLAGW
-116 LVFVLSLLVVMIV
+116 LVFVMSLLVVMIV
-129 PPVIAMGTADYLAPL
+129 PPVIAIGTADYLAPL
-144 VHIPAPIA
+144 VHLDPAMTGA
-152 GAAVM
+152 GVM

-180 LEVIAAGVVA
+180 LEVVAAGVVA
-190 VLGFAHTERGGSTLL
+190 LLGFTHSHRGLGSLTSLQ
-205 HGTVAGPTGAPGP
+205 VAGTGGHTDA
-218 VTALLIVSGL
+218 VTAMLVISGL
-228 AIALFVTQGFST
+228 AIALFATQGFST

-246 ELEDPR
+246 ELENPR

-265 STAVILVP
+265 STVVILVP
-273 VIAITLGA
+273 VVAITLGA
-281 PSLAALTSGDIGTMV
+281 SDIGELTGGDISGMV

-336 DKAWPQPVNQA
+336 DKAWPEPVNNG

-358 VATLLVGLPGAALC
+358 VATLLVGVPGAALC
-372 FVNLD
+372 FVDLG

-384 VSVSGMYLLVAV
+384 VSVTAMYLLVAV
-396 AALAAR
+396 AALLAR
-402 RGAHKKMAAWRM
+402 RGHHRHTPAWRM
-414 PLWPAVPLLLI
+414 PLWPATPILLI
-425 VVLVYILS
+425 VVLAYVLT

-446 MAVATVYWAGY
+446 TAVATLYWAFY
-457 LRPRQ
+457 LRPRRD
-462 ETHWLVT
+462 TRWLVSI
-469 LPEDTLLPE
+469 PED
-478 TATEPAGAGAA
+478 AQA
-489 DTPAE
+489 
-494 ATAETVSEK
+494 
-503 L
+503 

>member
-1 MTDILSQPPT
+1 MTDTLRPVEQALP
-11 GDRTAVTT
+11 
-19 DAVDAAGQ
+19 DAAPTASG
-27 DSPKTLKR
+27 SPQKLKR
-35 SIGVVGGTLLTLSCV
+35 SIGIVGGTLLTLSCV

-56 FVVVPDLFADLGTY
+56 FVVVPDLFSSLGTA
-70 TALTIAIGSVLCI
+70 TALTIAIGSLLCI

-101 EYAMVSTLTGRLAGW
+101 EYAMVSTMAGRLAGW

-129 PPVIAMGTADYLAPL
+129 PPVIAMGTADYLAPI
-144 VHIPAPIA
+144 VHLNPSMA
-152 GAAVM
+152 GAGVM

-168 RANAWITGIFLV
+168 RANAWITGVFLV
-180 LEVIAAGVVA
+180 LEVIAAAVVA
-190 VLGFAHTERGGSTLL
+190 VLGFTHSQRGVGSLTSMQ
-205 HGTVAGPTGAPGP
+205 VAGSGGHTDT
-218 VTALLIVSGL
+218 VTAMLVVSGL
-228 AIALFVTQGFST
+228 AIALFITQGFST

-265 STAVILVP
+265 STVIILVP
-273 VIAITLGA
+273 VVAITMGA
-281 PSLAALTSGDIGTMV
+281 SDLSTLTGGDISGMV

-336 DKAWPQPVNQA
+336 DKAWPEPVNQG

-358 VATLLVGLPGAALC
+358 VATLVVGVPGALLC

-384 VSVSGMYLLVAV
+384 VSVTAMYLLVAV
-396 AALAAR
+396 AALLAR
-402 RGAHKKMAAWRM
+402 RGQHRHTPAWRM
-414 PLWPAVPLLLI
+414 PLWPAMPVLLI
-425 VVLVYILS
+425 AVLAYILS
-433 QQETQYLLWTGGI
+433 QQEMTYLLWTGGI
-446 MAVATVYWAGY
+446 TAVATLYWAFY
-457 LRPRQ
+457 LRPRR
-462 ETHWLVT
+462 ETRWLVSI
-469 LPEDTLLPE
+469 PED
-478 TATEPAGAGAA
+478 AQ
-489 DTPAE
+489 
-494 ATAETVSEK
+494 V
-503 L
+503 

>member
-1 MTDILSQPPT
+1 MFHQRVTDTLPT
-11 GDRTAVTT
+11 AEAAVSEATS
-19 DAVDAAGQ
+19 
-27 DSPKTLKR
+27 DSPQSPQQLKR
-35 SIGVVGGTLLTLSCV
+35 SIGIVGGTLLTLSCV

-56 FVVVPDLFADLGTY
+56 FVVVPDLFGTLGTA

-101 EYAMVSTLTGRLAGW
+101 EYAMVSTLAGRLAGW

-129 PPVIAMGTADYLAPL
+129 PPVIAMGTADYLTPI
-144 VHIPAPIA
+144 VHLNPSMTGA
-152 GAAVM
+152 GVM

-190 VLGFAHTERGGSTLL
+190 LLGFTHSHRGLGSLTSMQ
-205 HGTVAGPTGAPGP
+205 VAGTGGHTDT
-218 VTALLIVSGL
+218 VTAMLVVSGL

-246 ELEDPR
+246 ELENPR

-265 STAVILVP
+265 STVIILVP
-273 VIAITLGA
+273 VVAITMGA
-281 PSLAALTSGDIGTMV
+281 SNLPELTGGDISSMV

-336 DKAWPQPVNQA
+336 DRAWPGPVNTVF
-347 LSRLGRFGSPW
+347 SKLGRFGSPW
-358 VATLLVGLPGAALC
+358 VATLAVGIPGAILC

-384 VSVSGMYLLVAV
+384 VSVTAMYLLVAV
-396 AALAAR
+396 AALLSR
-402 RGAHKKMAAWRM
+402 RGSHRHTHAWRM
-414 PLWPAVPLLLI
+414 PLWPAMPILLI
-425 VVLVYILS
+425 AVLAYILT
-433 QQETQYLLWTGGI
+433 QQETTYLLWTGGI
-446 MAVATVYWAGY
+446 VTVATLYWAFY
-457 LRPRQ
+457 LRPRK
-462 ETHWLVT
+462 ETRWLIS
-469 LPEDTLLPE
+469 LPEE
-478 TATEPAGAGAA
+478 
-489 DTPAE
+489 
-494 ATAETVSEK
+494 S
-503 L
+503 